1 MRLFQYLPT
10 PFIIFIWG
18 IASSKTNE
26 AKPQY
31 GMIVLPGE
39 FACTQSKMG
48 FKNLFLNSC
57 AKRGG
62 LTPLPATAR
71 KKNGK
76 TVKVTAFSGRSHAL
90 AKNTLSYFV
99 FTSPIIFN
107 TPTCPLS
114 MLLVLV

>member
-1 MRLFQYLPT
+1 MQYLPT

-18 IASSKTNE
+18 VASSKTNE

-31 GMIVLPGE
+31 GMIALPGE

-71 KKNGK
+71 KKW
-76 TVKVTAFSGRSHAL
+76 
-90 AKNTLSYFV
+90 KN
-99 FTSPIIFN
+99 
-107 TPTCPLS
+107 C
-114 MLLVLV
+114 